1 MTKSFRYHILAAFI
15 SFICGINPAEAT
27 IKFDVSKGV
36 GKVTTTV
43 SGWGETAKKQM
54 EQSATLQTLISYGK
68 GAVETAKKLKSIKDS
83 VDNAMA
89 AADNL
94 AAEAQSAVADAVSE
108 AQNAVGEVA
117 GDALSQTGD
126 ALSQTGDAQE
136 LLELKAEKMELE
148 SQRDDA
154 IAAAQDE
161 INGKISLAQENIS
174 KLQSMMEQEPD
185 KKSEYEAQIASY
197 QNQIS
202 KYNEELQTV
211 SDTVTSQYQSQI
223 TAVDE
228 QITALRDEAVAK
240 AGEAAAGK
248 IKSVFGGGNEEDAAA
263 MNEMIKNNFLAE
275 DDALTI
281 ENISKIKAYRKLI
294 SVKDTVDAFNYAW
307 QIKKSRYNDNENA
320 EEVQAEVPQMDG
332 SSASLGM
339 DIQLKV
345 ENINALLEYTR
356 MMMHEMKMVTANE
369 LSNLNS
375 WKLNRYDKDVTE
387 FNLDDYIFKKETTKD
402 KIVDVLKDVKEK
414 GVKGAIED
422 AVNDAAGN
430 KTDSSSPQTTD
441 DPLESVRSE
450 LRQVRSKS
458 GKYEGVDEAGPQ
470 EYDPIN
476 VSEELKNVRI
486 KAGTWE

>member
-54 EQSATLQTLISYGK
+54 EQSSTLQTLISYGK

-185 KKSEYEAQIASY
+185 
-197 QNQIS
+197 NQIS

-281 ENISKIKAYRKLI
+281 ENISKIKAYRKLT

-402 KIVDVLKDVKEK
+402 KIVDALKNVKEK

-422 AVNDAAGN
+422 AVNDATGN
-430 KTDSSSPQTTD
+430 QTASSAPQTTD

-458 GKYEGVDEAGPQ
+458 GKYEGVDEAGKKKKKKKK
-470 EYDPIN
+470 
-476 VSEELKNVRI
+476 VTEEQKNIRN
-486 KAGTWE
+486 KGENWKEGL